1 MMVVVTVKIT
11 IRADPN
17 MMMKRLTMINET
29 YDNCLYND
37 RVGSLMSICW

>member
-1 MMVVVTVKIT
+1 MVKIT
-11 IRADPN
+11 IRVDPN